1 MRRDINFVATWE
13 PKTESLYKKA
23 DAQKVAEEIYE
34 LGDKVEVDEILDMA
48 RDPSKEIH
56 KLIEW
61 DDEIAAE
68 NYRREQVRSV
78 TRHLQIV
85 EIGIGKNKKPEKIG
99 VPLRLYHNLCGE
111 TGYRP
116 LPKIILD
123 DTLHNQLLMTARAE
137 LNAFMIKYSTLEEL
151 YPIFKAIRELPPD
164 AA

>member
-13 PKTESLYKKA
+13 PKTEGLFKKA
-23 DAQKVAEEIYE
+23 NAQKVAEEIYE
-34 LGDKVEVDEILDMA
+34 LGDKVEVDDILDMA
-48 RDPSKEIH
+48 RNPRKEIH

-61 DDEIAAE
+61 DDAVAAE
-68 NYRREQVRSV
+68 NFRRDQVRSI

-85 EIGIGKNKKPEKIG
+85 EIGIDKNKKPEKIG
-99 VPLRLYHNLCGE
+99 VPLRLYHNLEGE

-116 LPKIILD
+116 LTKIILD
-123 DTLHNQLLMTARAE
+123 ESLHNQLLMTARAE

-151 YPIFKAIRELPPD
+151 SPVFKAIRELPPD